1 MMAVVVV
8 GQGDGIAEPTLVK
21 CVVPLLRMVGGVATN
36 CGIVLR
42 PVFIGDGCGGGIC
55 VVVVVVVE
63 VLLDSVSN
71 GFCTIGTVDD
81 TTEDDEVVVVTFGGG
96 GGKEVDVVV
105 VVVME

>member
-1 MMAVVVV
+1 MMVDV
-8 GQGDGIAEPTLVK
+8 G
-21 CVVPLLRMVGGVATN
+21 GGVATN

-81 TTEDDEVVVVTFGGG
+81 TTEDDEVVVVVTFGSGM
-96 GGKEVDVVV
+96 EVDVVV